1 MKQKSKKQTKSKE
14 AVSSKIDMLC
24 PRCGAM
30 MRAEGG
36 CRICPLCGYTPCG

>member
-30 MRAEGG
+30 MRAESG